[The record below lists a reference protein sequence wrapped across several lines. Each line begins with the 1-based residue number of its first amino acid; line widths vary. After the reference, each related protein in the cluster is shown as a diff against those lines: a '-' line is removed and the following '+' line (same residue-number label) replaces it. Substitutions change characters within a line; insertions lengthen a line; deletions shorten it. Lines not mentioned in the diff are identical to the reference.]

1 MDDFDE
7 FKNQLDKSG
16 RRVLEDN
23 YVIQYTNIWNT
34 YIKSIISNYNN
45 EIDLNPKNV
54 EVVVVEEGLKCNA
67 FVQKVGETY
76 FIAINHYI
84 VKFYHKRIQDVFLE
98 YNNYIE
104 MMYFSEDSL
113 IASDMNEISFNLR
126 NGPYF
131 NFFNTPDLRYNT
143 FANTVF
149 NNILFFIIF
158 HEFGHIITGQLEEEE
173 PQNIFFE
180 LQDKRS
186 GNLEDQG
193 KEFLADFY
201 GTIYTV
207 LTAITYNT
215 LNIKAFTT
223 VIGLLKFSAWCML
236 SFFTIGKAETDLEIS
251 FEEYLERNSRFKHP
265 PLAVRMYH
273 IELTIQGE
281 VEFSLNKTFRPD
293 WFIKEKNDRKKG
305 LIQNIELVSRR
316 LLFELIAKSKESISL
331 RYGDDVLGSLVLKY
345 YFEVRKSASLISR
358 RLKKDSF
365 VNITIPE
372 EISELEGDYIR
383 ELEEFESKKKHDKE
397 AFNSYVVETTE
408 EFLDEVISNLSKR

>member
-1 MDDFDE
+1 
-7 FKNQLDKSG
+7 
-16 RRVLEDN
+16 
-23 YVIQYTNIWNT
+23 
-34 YIKSIISNYNN
+34 
-45 EIDLNPKNV
+45 
-54 EVVVVEEGLKCNA
+54 
-67 FVQKVGETY
+67 
-76 FIAINHYI
+76 
-84 VKFYHKRIQDVFLE
+84 
-98 YNNYIE
+98 
-104 MMYFSEDSL
+104 
-113 IASDMNEISFNLR
+113 
-126 NGPYF
+126 
-131 NFFNTPDLRYNT
+131 
-143 FANTVF
+143 
-149 NNILFFIIF
+149 
-158 HEFGHIITGQLEEEE
+158 
-173 PQNIFFE
+173 
-180 LQDKRS
+180 
-186 GNLEDQG
+186 
-193 KEFLADFY
+193 
-201 GTIYTV
+201 
-207 LTAITYNT
+207 
-215 LNIKAFTT
+215 
-223 VIGLLKFSAWCML
+223 ML

-316 LLFELIAKSKESISL
+316 LLVELIAKSKESISL

>member
-1 MDDFDE
+1 
-7 FKNQLDKSG
+7 
-16 RRVLEDN
+16 
-23 YVIQYTNIWNT
+23 
-34 YIKSIISNYNN
+34 
-45 EIDLNPKNV
+45 
-54 EVVVVEEGLKCNA
+54 
-67 FVQKVGETY
+67 
-76 FIAINHYI
+76 
-84 VKFYHKRIQDVFLE
+84 
-98 YNNYIE
+98 
-104 MMYFSEDSL
+104 MYFSEDSL

-236 SFFTIGKAETDLEIS
+236 SFF
-251 FEEYLERNSRFKHP
+251 Y
-265 PLAVRMYH
+265 
-273 IELTIQGE
+273 
-281 VEFSLNKTFRPD
+281 D
-293 WFIKEKNDRKKG
+293 W
-305 LIQNIELVSRR
+305 
-316 LLFELIAKSKESISL
+316 
-331 RYGDDVLGSLVLKY
+331 
-345 YFEVRKSASLISR
+345 
-358 RLKKDSF
+358 
-365 VNITIPE
+365 
-372 EISELEGDYIR
+372 
-383 ELEEFESKKKHDKE
+383 
-397 AFNSYVVETTE
+397 
-408 EFLDEVISNLSKR
+408 